1 MDITLSHSSAAEVRV
16 AVRDLAPVVVGLAPF
31 AVLIG
36 VTGVRSGVG
45 GGTGVLSS
53 VALLGGS
60 AQLTTLT
67 MLADGAS
74 PVAVVAAV
82 ALVNAR
88 FLLYAAALEPAF
100 RDQPRWFRW
109 LAPHF
114 VVDPTYAL
122 ATGRR
127 DLDDAARFRR
137 WWLTTGI
144 GLAVAWIGL
153 TALGVVLAPVL
164 PVSAALDVAAP
175 AMFLAVLVPLLRARP
190 ARAGASKRPSPP
202 WPRPPCPT
210 ASACCAASPPA
221 CSRPPSPTGA
231 PRDVLAGAAALTHAL
246 RTVL

>member
-1 MDITLSHSSAAEVRV
+1 MDITLRHPATEVR
-16 AVRDLAPVVVGLAPF
+16 AALRDLAPVALGLAPF

-60 AQLTTLT
+60 AQLTALT

-74 PVAVVAAV
+74 PLAVVAAV

-122 ATGRR
+122 
-127 DLDDAARFRR
+127 
-137 WWLTTGI
+137 
-144 GLAVAWIGL
+144 
-153 TALGVVLAPVL
+153 
-164 PVSAALDVAAP
+164 
-175 AMFLAVLVPLLRARP
+175 
-190 ARAGASKRPSPP
+190 
-202 WPRPPCPT
+202 
-210 ASACCAASPPA
+210 
-221 CSRPPSPTGA
+221 
-231 PRDVLAGAAALTHAL
+231 
-246 RTVL
+246 